1 MKFKILPDSLL
12 EGFRTFLKPFVDFM
26 IRFKISPNFYTTVS
40 LLLCAISGYIF
51 GKGSLRL
58 AAFLLLLGGLF
69 DVFDGAVARAS
80 NRVTRFGALY
90 DSTLDRYAEFMVYF
104 GICFYFFKRYLEGY
118 ELALFICMVV
128 FIAIFGSLMV
138 SYVRARAEGLGF
150 ECKVGL
156 MQRPERIVLVGVCAL
171 ISEFAL
177 ILAMFVI
184 AILAN
189 FTALQRLY
197 HVWQIENS
205 AKWESSH
212 SNVEQEDLA
221 SVHTK

>member
-1 MKFKILPDSLL
+1 MRFKILPDSFQ
-12 EGFRTFLKPFVDFM
+12 EGFRTFIKPLVDFM

-40 LLLCAISGYIF
+40 LLLCAISGYQF

-69 DVFDGAVARAS
+69 DVFDGAVARAT
-80 NRVTRFGALY
+80 NRVTKFGALY
-90 DSTLDRYAEFMVYF
+90 DSTLDRYAEFMVFF
-104 GICFYFFKRYLEGY
+104 GICFYFLKRYLGGY
-118 ELALFICMVV
+118 ELGLLISMFVV
-128 FIAIFGSLMV
+128 IGIFGSLMV

-156 MQRPERIVLVGVCAL
+156 MQRPERIVLIGVCAL

-177 ILAMFVI
+177 ILAIFVI
-184 AILAN
+184 AVFAN
-189 FTALQRLY
+189 LTAIQRLHY
-197 HVWQIENS
+197 IWQIENS

-212 SNVEQEDLA
+212 SKVEQEDLFQQ
-221 SVHTK
+221 V